1 MTKVVDNFDSVI
13 KRIKNQISDDKIK
26 RRVVNRLASYELAK
40 IVFRTQE
47 KGLDY
52 LNRPFIPY
60 SAGYKKRSKKVADHV
75 TLKDKGHM
83 FNSLA
88 YRSIGNGAE
97 LYFRQYQQ
105 NKKAYYHD
113 MGIGRLP
120 KRPFFRLSKPEKDIL
135 LSTFSKEYAKELKS
149 VIR

>member
-1 MTKVVDNFDSVI
+1 MTNISDNFDSVI
-13 KRIKNQISDDKIK
+13 RRIKNQISDDKIK

-40 IVFRTQE
+40 IVYRTQE

-52 LNRPFIPY
+52 LNRSFVPY

-75 TLKDKGHM
+75 TLTDKGHM

-97 LYFRQYQQ
+97 LYFRQNRQG
-105 NKKAYYHD
+105 KKAYYHD

-120 KRPFFRLSKPEKDIL
+120 QRPFFRLSKPEKDIL
-135 LSTFSKEYAKELKS
+135 LSRFSKEYANELKS